1 MPLKHTIDPD
11 KQTAIWYM
19 IMTNLVFELL
29 KENTEISGDT
39 LATKFRESEVPP
51 HIARKG
57 IPNLIR
63 SFKQQGWIKLIRG
76 KHAVSSISG
85 KLLPVYQC
93 LHENANK

>member
-1 MPLKHTIDPD
+1 MPLKHIIDPD

-19 IMTNLVFELL
+19 IMTNLVFEVL

-39 LATKFRESEVPP
+39 LATKFRQSEVPP

-63 SFKQQGWIKLIRG
+63 SFKNQGWLKLIRS
-76 KHAVSSISG
+76 KHVVSERSG
-85 KLLPVYQC
+85 KLLPVYKC
-93 LHENANK
+93 LNKA